1 MSGKCRCDSKPC
13 AGGCPCSK
21 AGQVCGG
28 ACHGGKVKEMFHC
41 IFVRHYVQ
49 PWDSVP
55 CLNTE
60 AGARVKGLKPVE
72 VRSALCD
79 AGLSPIGDKNELL
92 KRLAVHYAA
101 LSGTALHVGVSRG
114 GVVKVPG
121 SRSQQCILWWLFIV
135 T

>member
-1 MSGKCRCDSKPC
+1 M
-13 AGGCPCSK
+13 
-21 AGQVCGG
+21 CGG

-41 IFVRHYVQ
+41 IFLRHYVQ

-101 LSGTALHVGVSRG
+101 LSGKALHVGVSRG